1 MLKYMILLWT
11 APGSLW
17 GLEFTR
23 REQKQFPKN
32 NMVVDVITHGES
44 TCKEEL
50 KISKAAVIPAVMV
63 LLRRMSQYFGFKLCA
78 HISDGNVLSVKGHI

>member
-1 MLKYMILLWT
+1 MILLWT

-17 GLEFTR
+17 GLKFTR

-44 TCKEEL
+44 TCKEEFV
-50 KISKAAVIPAVMV
+50 KHKTQNIQSSCYANGNGAPTKM
-63 LLRRMSQYFGFKLCA
+63 CA
-78 HISDGNVLSVKGHI
+78 DISDGNVLSVKWHI